1 MLSIRLNTL
10 AQRGKPRTN
19 DHKSRDIGTTGWTN
33 RAAKNSR
40 FARAGNILARLGF
53 GAFAAP
59 VVDEPNLDSAYAEL
73 LAGSGGKFTDW
84 VEGDAG
90 LRPRGSAR
98 FGSLVGS
105 NW

>member
-10 AQRGKPRTN
+10 AQRGKPRRN

-59 VVDEPNLDSAYAEL
+59 VVDEPNLDCAYANSW
-73 LAGSGGKFTDW
+73 LAAAASSPIGWNATR
-84 VEGDAG
+84 VCARAG
-90 LRPRGSAR
+90 VRALDHS
-98 FGSLVGS
+98 S
-105 NW
+105 